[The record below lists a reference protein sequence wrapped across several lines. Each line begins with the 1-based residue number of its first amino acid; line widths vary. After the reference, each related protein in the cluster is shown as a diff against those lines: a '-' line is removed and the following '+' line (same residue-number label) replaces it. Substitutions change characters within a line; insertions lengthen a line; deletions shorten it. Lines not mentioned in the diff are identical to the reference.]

1 MVQRRADSNAAD
13 PSSWNLWAALAS
25 LRRPAAPSQSPAA
38 HSRPPAP
45 YLVPALLAV
54 IALLSAC
61 AVGPAYKRPAITAPE
76 TTRGQAGE
84 AEKASMADQAWW
96 EIFHDDVLQ
105 SLIDEALRSGYDL
118 RLAAWRVQEARA
130 NAGIARSELFPEI
143 QAHGDW
149 SRSRGSR
156 FVDPLSRPENLYDAG
171 AGLSWEA
178 DLWGRIRR
186 SRSYFGLREL
196 DLRLDIAKRT
206 AGSLRETHELFAR
219 RFEAGRASA
228 LETASAEASLAST
241 SADIPDLERQ
251 IAAQENRLSLL
262 LGRSPGPIPRGAALD
277 EQALPPEVPAGL
289 PSDLLERRPDIL
301 EAEQTLI
308 AANAEVGVTV
318 ANFLPTISL
327 TGAFGGVAPQV
338 SELFGAGRTWSL
350 GGGLLSP
357 LFQGRRL
364 RNQHRAALARWE
376 QAKVRYEQRVTNAF
390 SEAATA
396 LVAYQKLAEAERQR
410 ARSVA
415 ADRDAVRL
423 SNERY
428 RGGLSDYLEV
438 LQAQQQQLTAENS
451 LAGVRYD
458 RIASMVQL
466 YKALGGGWKLSD
478 QEWLRRIALR
488 KE

>member
-1 MVQRRADSNAAD
+1 
-13 PSSWNLWAALAS
+13 
-25 LRRPAAPSQSPAA
+25 
-38 HSRPPAP
+38 
-45 YLVPALLAV
+45 
-54 IALLSAC
+54 
-61 AVGPAYKRPAITAPE
+61 
-76 TTRGQAGE
+76 
-84 AEKASMADQAWW
+84 MADQAWW

-105 SLIDEALRSGYDL
+105 SLIDEALRSSYDL

-156 FVDPLSRPENLYDAG
+156 FVDPLSRPENLYDVG

-186 SRSYFGLREL
+186 SSEAARAQYLATVEARRGVMLSLVSEITSSYFGLREL

-262 LGRSPGPIPRGAALD
+262 LGRNPGPIPRGAALD
-277 EQALPPEVPAGL
+277 EQPLPPEVPAGL